1 MKKCYFHSIKLP
13 FDAKVA
19 WKNLKCYLVCMY
31 ALNCEKRAWF
41 HGSFNHKTAWALLT
55 VRPVYYKRTCIF
67 PMSPVDSIRLATLT
81 VFPQMS
87 YWGFWAPTTP
97 ATTQPYI
104 GNNWFKRFKH
114 HKSIAK
120 NRYWNWKNNC
130 YRMETILPYWV
141 QHEVETAENC
151 PDWCFPKAS

>member
-1 MKKCYFHSIKLP
+1 MNLKVGNWHFSITWFRVDVDLIKYFLWKSVIFHSIKLP

-19 WKNLKCYLVCMY
+19 GKNLKCYLVCKN
-31 ALNCEKRAWF
+31 LNCEKRAWF
-41 HGSFNHKTAWALLT
+41 HGNSNRKTTSLT
-55 VRPVYYKRTCIF
+55 VRPVYFKRTCIF
-67 PMSPVDSIRLATLT
+67 PMSPVDSIRLATFT

-97 ATTQPYI
+97 ATTQPCI

-120 NRYWNWKNNC
+120 NRYWYWKNDC
-130 YRMETILPYWV
+130 
-141 QHEVETAENC
+141 
-151 PDWCFPKAS
+151 